1 MKETVIEIP
10 GHRSVALRH
19 VVLDYNGTIAR
30 DGVLLDEVRALLPAL
45 CERYKVHVI
54 TADTFGSV
62 AAQLE
67 GFDVRVTVLKS
78 KDHTFEKAQYIGNLD
93 VRHCAAVGNGSN
105 DARMLK
111 DAWIAIAVLGDEGC
125 SVQALS
131 GADVVCR
138 NITDALGLLLNE
150 KRLIATLRR

>member
-1 MKETVIEIP
+1 MKENVIDIP
-10 GHRSVALRH
+10 GYRILTLRH

-30 DGVLLDEVRALLPAL
+30 DGVLLDEVKALLPAL
-45 CERYKVHVI
+45 CERFHVHVI

-67 GFDVRVTVLKS
+67 GFDVKVNVLAS
-78 KDHTFEKAQYIGNLD
+78 KDHTYEKALYLD
-93 VRHCAAVGNGSN
+93 RLNVQHCAAVGNGSN

-111 DAWIAIAVLGDEGC
+111 DARLAIAVLGSEGC
-125 SVQALS
+125 SVQALT
-131 GADVVCR
+131 GADIVCKT
-138 NITDALGLLLNE
+138 IEEALGLLLNE